1 MKNTMPR
8 IIHEVTPLTDADCL
22 LVFSRE
28 KSEFDFPLHTHDEFE
43 LNFIQN
49 AKGAKRVVGD
59 SVETI
64 KDLELTLITGS
75 NLEHGWLTSD
85 CKSKKI
91 KEITIQFQCD
101 MLGENL
107 LKRNSFKTIEK
118 LFNDARKGVTFS
130 EDTIEQLQPEIE
142 QLAEQNTG
150 ITAVLR
156 LISILHH
163 LSVSE
168 NVRILASSSI
178 SGYTTDFESRRI
190 GKLYGFLEKNYQQD
204 IRLNEVASLIDMSE
218 VAFCRFIKQR
228 TGKTFVET
236 LNDIRIGHAVRLLIN
251 TTKTVSEICHS
262 CGFNNLSNF
271 NRLFQKKKKYTPSEL
286 RRRYAKSR
294 IVI

>member
-1 MKNTMPR
+1 M
-8 IIHEVTPLTDADCL
+8 
-22 LVFSRE
+22 
-28 KSEFDFPLHTHDEFE
+28 
-43 LNFIQN
+43 
-49 AKGAKRVVGD
+49 
-59 SVETI
+59 
-64 KDLELTLITGS
+64 
-75 NLEHGWLTSD
+75 
-85 CKSKKI
+85 
-91 KEITIQFQCD
+91 
-101 MLGENL
+101 
-107 LKRNSFKTIEK
+107 
-118 LFNDARKGVTFS
+118 
-130 EDTIEQLQPEIE
+130 
-142 QLAEQNTG
+142 
-150 ITAVLR
+150 
-156 LISILHH
+156 
-163 LSVSE
+163 SE

-204 IRLNEVASLIDMSE
+204 IRLNEVATLIDMSE

-228 TGKTFVET
+228 TGKTFIET